1 MTGVRVLPSAHSAAF
16 LPAGS
21 ALLRRPR
28 APNRVRPGEFLQT
41 FETRALVYDAFWHA
55 DGARVLL
62 VGPPPMNLW
71 PQIRAAHYLA
81 LPSKTP
87 LRARYHRSLST
98 MITEL
103 LAVPAD
109 TSEVVMSLAGH
120 EFALLVQPSSA
131 NDLAGRNALF
141 TMSKDNDLA
150 WIREWA
156 HYHAAVHRA
165 DAIVFFDNGSTA
177 YAPAEIESTL
187 LGVAGI
193 DKVAVLSLPYAYGA
207 TDMAVLNNPYYTLFL
222 QVSAMTV
229 ALRRY
234 APRAAGLL
242 NCDVDELVATPKG
255 TNIFDLVGASPKGL
269 VVMKGQ
275 WVEPLAD
282 HPVGQPATHRDF
294 HFRLRDAAQRVSRPK
309 KWALAPTRRWLDS
322 LDVYPYMHWIA
333 GRPLFA
339 KAMPESTFY
348 WHFKG
353 INTRWKDKRAELSPS
368 RDAIERDDRLGDA
381 MAVLTTPKAI
391 A

>member
-1 MTGVRVLPSAHSAAF
+1 LTGVRVLPSAHSAAF

-21 ALLRRPR
+21 TLLRRQR
-28 APNRVRPGEFLQT
+28 APNRARPAGFMQN
-41 FETRALVYDAFWHA
+41 FETRAMVYDAFWHA
-55 DGARVLL
+55 DGRRVLL
-62 VGPPPMNLW
+62 IGPPPMNLW
-71 PQIRAAHYLA
+71 PQVRAARYLA

-87 LRARYHRSLST
+87 LTVGYHRSIST

-103 LAVPAD
+103 LDVPAD

-120 EFALLVQPSSA
+120 EFALPVQPNSA
-131 NDLAGRNALF
+131 TDLAGRNVVF

-156 HYHAAVHRA
+156 HYHAEVQGA
-165 DAIVFFDNGSTA
+165 DTVVFFDNGSSA

-187 LGVAGI
+187 LGVGGI
-193 DKVAVLSLPYAYGA
+193 NKVAVLSLPYTYGA
-207 TDMAVLNNPYYTLFL
+207 TDMAVVNNPYYTLFL
-222 QVSAMTV
+222 QVSAMSM

-234 APRAAGLL
+234 ASKASGLL

-255 TNIFDLVGASPKGL
+255 TTIFDLVGASPKGL

-275 WVEPLAD
+275 WVEPFAD
-282 HPVGQPATHRDF
+282 HPIGQVATHRDF
-294 HFRLRDAAQRVSRPK
+294 QFRLRDEAQRVSRPK

-339 KAMPESTFY
+339 KTMPESTFY

-368 RDAIERDDRLGDA
+368 RDAIERDDRLGDTV
-381 MAVLTTPKAI
+381 AVLSSPNATA
-391 A
+391 